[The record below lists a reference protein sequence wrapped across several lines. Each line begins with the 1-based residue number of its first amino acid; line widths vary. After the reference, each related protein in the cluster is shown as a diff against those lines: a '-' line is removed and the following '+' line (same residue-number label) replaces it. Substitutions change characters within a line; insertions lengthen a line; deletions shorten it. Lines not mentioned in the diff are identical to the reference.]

1 MKEQTKEIMFSLL
14 NIVVLGIIFTGLS
27 DPTDGAILAIVII
40 GIILVMA
47 YFSIGNIFVR
57 FYLHT
62 VGIEE
67 QATDMRFSK
76 RLWILSF
83 AAYIV
88 TSKII
93 GGIMSFVMT
102 VGKFLMVT
110 SHVFPTQI
118 KNRNPSD
125 RFFVGVPVI
134 L

>member
-67 QATDMRFSK
+67 QAT
-76 RLWILSF
+76 
-83 AAYIV
+83 
-88 TSKII
+88 
-93 GGIMSFVMT
+93 
-102 VGKFLMVT
+102 
-110 SHVFPTQI
+110 
-118 KNRNPSD
+118 
-125 RFFVGVPVI
+125 
-134 L
+134 